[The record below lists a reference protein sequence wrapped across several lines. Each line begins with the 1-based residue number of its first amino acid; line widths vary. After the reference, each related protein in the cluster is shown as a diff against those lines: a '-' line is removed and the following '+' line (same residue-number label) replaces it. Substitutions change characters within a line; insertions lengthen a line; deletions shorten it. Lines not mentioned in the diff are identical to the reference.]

1 MVQEVIDEILE
12 VLNVSS
18 VTNSGLV
25 RQWDME
31 EDPPELEIVS
41 RTVTVAEEPVQDQ
54 PVPYVRVTA
63 TDSGLIPDEEPHG
76 YDFQP
81 DSRVIRVVV
90 NVFSDWGIE
99 ARAIAAAIESLL
111 VHHQID
117 TDDMRGWTWMEEP
130 ARFYDDNT
138 SDPNQ
143 VFRVAAL
150 VFRAIVQAK

>member
-1 MVQEVIDEILE
+1 MLVQEVIDE
-12 VLNVSS
+12 VLGVLDVSN

-25 RQWDME
+25 RQWT
-31 EDPPELEIVS
+31 EDAPPVFETVS
-41 RTVTVAEEPVQDQ
+41 RAVVVVEEPIQDL
-54 PVPYVRVTA
+54 PVPYARVTV
-63 TDSGLIPDEEPHG
+63 TDTTVFDEEPHG
-76 YDFQP
+76 YGYQP
-81 DSRVIRVVV
+81 DTRTIRVVV
-90 NVFSDWGIE
+90 NVFSDWGTE
-99 ARAIAAAIESLL
+99 ARSIAAAIEALL

-150 VFRAIVQAK
+150 VFRATVQDKG